1 MNSGTSTNPHYI
13 ADCFSAA
20 DYRRLAD
27 FIHASSGIKMPT
39 SKKTFL
45 EGRLRKQLH
54 LRGYKSFKEYCHYV
68 FDEGGLVEE
77 ETALIDAVTTNK
89 TDFFREPHHFE
100 FLTREGLPQLADRG
114 RGIHHPLRVWSAGCA
129 NGAETYT
136 IAMVCHDFAQRT
148 PRFHFDVLG
157 SDICVSALND
167 AARAIYP
174 HAMIAPV
181 PMKMRRRYL
190 LRDEE
195 QDEVRIVPELRRMV
209 SFAYINLIDPDYR
222 LRQPM
227 DIVFCR
233 NLLIYFDKQTQ
244 LTVLQRLCRNLKVG
258 GYLILGHSES
268 ATGLDLPLRSVAST
282 VFIREDGP

>member
-1 MNSGTSTNPHYI
+1 MNSGTSSNPHCI
-13 ADCFSAA
+13 ADCLSAA

-27 FIHASSGIKMPT
+27 FILASSGIKMPS

-45 EGRLRKQLH
+45 EGRLRKRLR
-54 LRGYKSFKEYCHYV
+54 LRGYESFDEYCHYV
-68 FDEGGLVEE
+68 FDDGGLSEE

-89 TDFFREPHHFE
+89 TDFFRESHHFD
-100 FLTREGLPQLADRG
+100 FLIREGLPRLVDRG
-114 RGIHHPLRVWSAGCA
+114 LGIHHPLRVWSAGCA
-129 NGAETYT
+129 NGAEAYS

-148 PRFHFDVLG
+148 PRFRFDIFG
-157 SDICVSALND
+157 SDICVSALNA
-167 AARAIYP
+167 AARAVYP

-181 PMKMRRRYL
+181 PMTMRRRYL

-195 QDEVRIVPELRRMV
+195 QDEVRIVPELRRLV

-222 LRQPM
+222 LQRPM

-233 NLLIYFDKQTQ
+233 NLLIYFDKETQ
-244 LTVLQRLCRNLKVG
+244 RTVLQRLCRNLRVG

-268 ATGLDLPLRSVAST
+268 VIGLELPLKSVAT
-282 VFIREDGP
+282 TIYVREEGP

>member
-1 MNSGTSTNPHYI
+1 MNSGTSTNPHSI
-13 ADCFSAA
+13 ADCLSDA

-27 FIHASSGIKMPT
+27 FIHTSSGIKMPS

-45 EGRLRKQLH
+45 EGRLRKRLR
-54 LRGYKSFKEYCHYV
+54 LRGYESFDEYCHYV
-68 FDEGGLVEE
+68 FDEGGLFEE

-89 TDFFREPHHFE
+89 TDFFREPHHFD
-100 FLTREGLPQLADRG
+100 FLIREGLPRLVDRG
-114 RGIHHPLRVWSAGCA
+114 LGIHYPLRVWSAGCA
-129 NGAETYT
+129 NGAEAYT

-148 PRFHFDVLG
+148 PRFRFDIFG

-167 AARAIYP
+167 AARAVYP

-181 PMKMRRRYL
+181 PMEMRRRYL

-195 QDEVRIVPELRRMV
+195 QDEVRIVPELRRLV

-222 LRQPM
+222 LQRPM
-227 DIVFCR
+227 HIVFCR

-244 LTVLQRLCRNLKVG
+244 RIVLQRLCRNLRVG

-268 ATGLDLPLRSVAST
+268 VAGLELPLKSVATT
-282 VFIREDGP
+282 VYVREEGP

>member
-1 MNSGTSTNPHYI
+1 MKSGTSNIPHSI
-13 ADCFSAA
+13 ADCLSAA

-27 FIHASSGIKMPT
+27 FIHTSSGIRMPS

-45 EGRLRKQLH
+45 EGRLRKRLH
-54 LRGYKSFKEYCHYV
+54 LWGYESFDEYCHYV
-68 FDEGGLVEE
+68 FDEGGLFEE
-77 ETALIDAVTTNK
+77 ATALIDAVTTNK
-89 TDFFREPHHFE
+89 TDFFREPHHFD
-100 FLTREGLPQLADRG
+100 FLIREGLPRLVDRG
-114 RGIHHPLRVWSAGCA
+114 LGIHHPLRVWSAGCA
-129 NGAETYT
+129 NGAEAYT

-148 PRFHFDVLG
+148 PRFRFDIFG

-167 AARAIYP
+167 AARAVYP

-181 PMKMRRRYL
+181 PMNMRRRYL

-195 QDEVRIVPELRRMV
+195 QDEVRIVPELRRLV

-222 LRQPM
+222 LQRSM

-244 LTVLQRLCRNLKVG
+244 RGVLQRLCRNLRVG

-268 ATGLDLPLRSVAST
+268 VTGLELPLKSVATT
-282 VFIREDGP
+282 VYVREEGP

>member
-1 MNSGTSTNPHYI
+1 MKSGTSTHPHSI
-13 ADCFSAA
+13 PDCLRAT

-27 FIHASSGIKMPT
+27 FIHASSGIKMPS

-45 EGRLRKQLH
+45 EGRLRKRLR
-54 LRGYKSFKEYCHYV
+54 LRGYESFDEYCHYV
-68 FDEGGLVEE
+68 FDEGGLFEE

-89 TDFFREPHHFE
+89 TDFFREPHHFD
-100 FLTREGLPQLADRG
+100 FLIREGLPRLVDRG
-114 RGIHHPLRVWSAGCA
+114 LGIHHPLRVWSAGCA
-129 NGAETYT
+129 NGAEAYT

-148 PRFHFDVLG
+148 PHFRFDIFG

-167 AARAIYP
+167 AARAVYP
-174 HAMIAPV
+174 HAVIAPV
-181 PMKMRRRYL
+181 PMNMRRRYL

-195 QDEVRIVPELRRMV
+195 QDEVRIVPELRRLV

-222 LRQPM
+222 LQRSM

-244 LTVLQRLCRNLKVG
+244 RVVLQRLCRNLRVG

-268 ATGLDLPLRSVAST
+268 VTGLELPLKSVATT
-282 VFIREDGP
+282 VYVREEGP

>member
-1 MNSGTSTNPHYI
+1 MNSGTSINPHYI
-13 ADCFSAA
+13 ADCLSAT

-27 FIHASSGIKMPT
+27 FIHASSGIKMPS

-45 EGRLRKQLH
+45 EGRLRKRLR
-54 LRGYKSFKEYCHYV
+54 LRGYESFDEYCHYL
-68 FDEGGLVEE
+68 FDEGGLFEE

-89 TDFFREPHHFE
+89 TDFFREPHHFD
-100 FLTREGLPQLADRG
+100 FLIREGLPRLVDRG
-114 RGIHHPLRVWSAGCA
+114 LGIHHPLRVWSAGCA
-129 NGAETYT
+129 NGAEAYT

-148 PRFHFDVLG
+148 PRFRFDIFG

-167 AARAIYP
+167 AARAVYP

-181 PMKMRRRYL
+181 PMNMRRRYL

-195 QDEVRIVPELRRMV
+195 QDEVRIVPELRRLV

-222 LRQPM
+222 LQRSM

-244 LTVLQRLCRNLKVG
+244 RLVLQRLCRNLRVG

-268 ATGLDLPLRSVAST
+268 ATGLELPLKSVATT
-282 VFIREDGP
+282 VYVKEEGP

>member
-1 MNSGTSTNPHYI
+1 MNSGTSTNPRYI

-27 FIHASSGIKMPT
+27 FIHASSGIKMPS

-68 FDEGGLVEE
+68 FDEGGLVDE

-100 FLTREGLPQLADRG
+100 FLTRKGLPQLADRG

-181 PMKMRRRYL
+181 PIEMRRRYL

-244 LTVLQRLCRNLKVG
+244 RTVLQRLCRNLKVG

-268 ATGLDLPLRSVAST
+268 VTGLELPLKSVATT
-282 VFIREDGP
+282 VYVREEGP

>member
-1 MNSGTSTNPHYI
+1 MKSGTSNIPHSI
-13 ADCFSAA
+13 ADCLSAA

-27 FIHASSGIKMPT
+27 FIHTSSGIRMPS

-45 EGRLRKQLH
+45 EGRLRKRLH
-54 LRGYKSFKEYCHYV
+54 LWGYESFDEYCHYV
-68 FDEGGLVEE
+68 FDEGGLFEE
-77 ETALIDAVTTNK
+77 ATALIDAVTTNK
-89 TDFFREPHHFE
+89 TDFFREPHHFD
-100 FLTREGLPQLADRG
+100 FLIREGLPRLVDRG
-114 RGIHHPLRVWSAGCA
+114 LGIHHPLRVWSAGCA
-129 NGAETYT
+129 NGAEAYT

-148 PRFHFDVLG
+148 PRFRFDIFG

-167 AARAIYP
+167 AARAVYP

-181 PMKMRRRYL
+181 PMTMRRRYL

-195 QDEVRIVPELRRMV
+195 QDEVRIVPELRRLV
-209 SFAYINLIDPDYR
+209 NFAYINLIDPDYR
-222 LRQPM
+222 LQRPM

-244 LTVLQRLCRNLKVG
+244 RGVLQRLCRNLRVG

-268 ATGLDLPLRSVAST
+268 VTGLELPLKSVATT
-282 VFIREDGP
+282 VYVREEGP

>member
-1 MNSGTSTNPHYI
+1 MKSGTSNIPHSI
-13 ADCFSAA
+13 ADCLSAA

-27 FIHASSGIKMPT
+27 FIHTSSGIRMPS

-45 EGRLRKQLH
+45 EGRLRKRLH
-54 LRGYKSFKEYCHYV
+54 LWGYESFDEYCHYV
-68 FDEGGLVEE
+68 FDEGGLFEE
-77 ETALIDAVTTNK
+77 ATALIDAVTTNK
-89 TDFFREPHHFE
+89 TDFFREPHHFD
-100 FLTREGLPQLADRG
+100 FLIREGLPRLVNRG
-114 RGIHHPLRVWSAGCA
+114 LGIHHPLRVWSAGCA
-129 NGAETYT
+129 NGAEAYT

-148 PRFHFDVLG
+148 PRFRFDIFG

-167 AARAIYP
+167 AVRAVYP

-181 PMKMRRRYL
+181 PMTMRRRYL

-195 QDEVRIVPELRRMV
+195 QDEVRIVPELRRLV
-209 SFAYINLIDPDYR
+209 NFAYINLIDPDYR
-222 LRQPM
+222 LQRPM

-244 LTVLQRLCRNLKVG
+244 RGVLQRLCRNLRVG

-268 ATGLDLPLRSVAST
+268 VTGLELPLKSVATT
-282 VFIREDGP
+282 VYVREEGP

>member
-1 MNSGTSTNPHYI
+1 MKSGTSTHPHSI
-13 ADCFSAA
+13 PDCLSAA

-27 FIHASSGIKMPT
+27 FIHASSGIKMPS

-45 EGRLRKQLH
+45 EGRLRKRLR
-54 LRGYKSFKEYCHYV
+54 LRGYESFDEYCHYV
-68 FDEGGLVEE
+68 FDGGGLFEE

-89 TDFFREPHHFE
+89 TDFFREPHHFD
-100 FLTREGLPQLADRG
+100 FLIREGLPRLVARG
-114 RGIHHPLRVWSAGCA
+114 LGIHHPLRVWSAGCA
-129 NGAETYT
+129 NGAEAYS

-148 PRFHFDVLG
+148 PRFRFDIFG
-157 SDICVSALND
+157 SDICVSALNA
-167 AARAIYP
+167 AARAVYP

-181 PMKMRRRYL
+181 PMTMRRRYL

-195 QDEVRIVPELRRMV
+195 QDEVRIVPELRRLV

-222 LRQPM
+222 LQRPM

-233 NLLIYFDKQTQ
+233 NLLIYFDKETQ
-244 LTVLQRLCRNLKVG
+244 RTVLQRLCRNLRVG

-268 ATGLDLPLRSVAST
+268 VIGLELPLKSVATT
-282 VFIREDGP
+282 VYVREEGP

>member
-1 MNSGTSTNPHYI
+1 MNGGTSIHPHSI
-13 ADCFSAA
+13 ADCLSAD
-20 DYRRLAD
+20 DYQRLAD
-27 FIHASSGIKMPT
+27 FIHSSSGIKMPS

-45 EGRLRKQLH
+45 EGRLRKR
-54 LRGYKSFKEYCHYV
+54 LRLLGYDSFDEYCHYV
-68 FDEGGLVEE
+68 FDEGGLFEE

-89 TDFFREPHHFE
+89 TDFFRESHHFD
-100 FLTREGLPQLADRG
+100 FLIREGLPRLVDRG
-114 RGIHHPLRVWSAGCA
+114 LGIHHPLRVWSAGCA
-129 NGAETYT
+129 NGAEAYT

-148 PRFHFDVLG
+148 PRFRFDIFG

-167 AARAIYP
+167 AARAVYP

-181 PMKMRRRYL
+181 PMTMRRRYL

-222 LRQPM
+222 LQRSM

-233 NLLIYFDKQTQ
+233 NLLIYFDRQTQ
-244 LTVLQRLCRNLKVG
+244 RTVLQRLCRNLKVG

-268 ATGLDLPLRSVAST
+268 VTGLDLPLRSVAT
-282 VFIREDGP
+282 TIFIREDGP

>member
-1 MNSGTSTNPHYI
+1 MKSGTSNIPHSI
-13 ADCFSAA
+13 ADCLSAA

-27 FIHASSGIKMPT
+27 FIHTSSGIRMPS

-45 EGRLRKQLH
+45 EGRLRKRLH
-54 LRGYKSFKEYCHYV
+54 LWGYESFDEYCHYV
-68 FDEGGLVEE
+68 FDEGGLFEE
-77 ETALIDAVTTNK
+77 ATALIDAVTTNK
-89 TDFFREPHHFE
+89 TDFFREPHHFD
-100 FLTREGLPQLADRG
+100 FLVREGLPRLVDRG
-114 RGIHHPLRVWSAGCA
+114 LGIHHPLRVWSAGCA
-129 NGAETYT
+129 NGAEAYT

-148 PRFHFDVLG
+148 PRFRFDIFG

-167 AARAIYP
+167 AARAVYP

-181 PMKMRRRYL
+181 PMTMRRRYL

-195 QDEVRIVPELRRMV
+195 QDEVRIVPELRRLV
-209 SFAYINLIDPDYR
+209 NFAYINLIDPDYR
-222 LRQPM
+222 LQRPM

-244 LTVLQRLCRNLKVG
+244 RGVLQRLCRNLRVG

-268 ATGLDLPLRSVAST
+268 VTGLELPLKSVATT
-282 VFIREDGP
+282 VYVREEGP